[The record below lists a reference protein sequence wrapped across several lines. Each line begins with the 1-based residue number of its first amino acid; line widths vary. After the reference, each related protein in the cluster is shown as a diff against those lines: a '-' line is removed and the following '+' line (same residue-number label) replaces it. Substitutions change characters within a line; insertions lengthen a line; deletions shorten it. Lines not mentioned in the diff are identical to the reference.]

1 MGRGKEIDICN
12 HYDLGSAMLID
23 SHTHLEMEDF
33 DGDRDA
39 VVERAR
45 QAGVGYMIT
54 VGTSIAYCKKA
65 LEVAGR
71 YPGIYVAVG
80 IHPHDAQDID
90 ETTYDELREMAAL
103 EKVVAYGEIGLDFFR
118 NLSPRQVQ
126 IERFGE
132 QLDLA
137 VEIGLPVIIH
147 DREAHRETLDMLGAR
162 QERLRGVIHCFSG
175 DRAMAKK
182 CLALGFSISVPGT
195 VTFDKA
201 EELRRV
207 VQYVPLE
214 FLLVETDAPYLAP
227 QPHRG
232 KRNEPAY
239 VAKTAAKIAEL
250 KGLSYEEVASR
261 TTENAKTL
269 FGLNGRDGAE
279 DIDPASFKGGAV

>member
-1 MGRGKEIDICN
+1 
-12 HYDLGSAMLID
+12 MLID

-45 QAGVGYMIT
+45 QAGIEFMIT

-65 LEVAGR
+65 LDLAGR
-71 YPGIYVAVG
+71 YPEVYVAVG
-80 IHPHDAQDID
+80 IHPHDVKDID
-90 ETTYDELREMAAL
+90 AATYDELRQLAAR

-132 QLDLA
+132 QLELA

-147 DREAHRETLDMLGAR
+147 NREAHRETLDMLGSR
-162 QERLRGVIHCFSG
+162 QGRLNGVIHCFSG
-175 DRAMAKK
+175 DQTMARK
-182 CLALGFSISVPGT
+182 CLDLGFAISVPGT

-214 FLLVETDAPYLAP
+214 CLLVETDAPYLAP
-227 QPHRG
+227 LPHRG

-239 VAKTAAKIAEL
+239 VAETAAKIAQL
-250 KGLSYEEVASR
+250 KGLSYEEVAFR
-261 TTENAKTL
+261 TTENAKVL
-269 FGLNGRDGAE
+269 FGLNGRERAGDLSRRLAG
-279 DIDPASFKGGAV
+279 PSKVL